1 VLDPD
6 LFRSVMGRFASGIT
20 IVTARDAA
28 GRDHGMTVS
37 SFCSLSLVPP
47 LVLIC
52 VERTTELHAVLG
64 AAESFAVNVLASDQ
78 ELVSRRF
85 AEVDSGRFEGLAFT
99 RALTGC
105 ALLTGTLA
113 TLECA
118 VRARYDGG
126 DHLIVTGEVIGAEAR
141 DGRPLLYYRGGYTQM
156 ER

>member
-20 IVTARDAA
+20 IVTARDSA

-52 VERTTELHAVLG
+52 VERTTELHAVLH
-64 AAESFAVNVLASDQ
+64 AAESFAVNILASDQ

>member
-1 VLDPD
+1 
-6 LFRSVMGRFASGIT
+6 
-20 IVTARDAA
+20 
-28 GRDHGMTVS
+28 
-37 SFCSLSLVPP
+37 
-47 LVLIC
+47 
-52 VERTTELHAVLG
+52 
-64 AAESFAVNVLASDQ
+64 VNVLASDQ
-78 ELVSRRF
+78 ELMSRRF

-118 VRARYDGG
+118 VHARYDGG

>member
-1 VLDPD
+1 
-6 LFRSVMGRFASGIT
+6 MGRFASGIT

-52 VERTTELHAVLG
+52 VERTTELHTVLDK
-64 AAESFAVNVLASDQ
+64 AESFAVNILATDQ
-78 ELVSRRF
+78 ELLSRRF
-85 AEVDSGRFEGLAFT
+85 AETDSGRFEGLAFT
-99 RALTGC
+99 RGLNGC

-113 TLECA
+113 QLECA
-118 VRARYDGG
+118 LRARYDGG
-126 DHLIVTGEVIGAEAR
+126 DHLIVTGEVIGAAAR

>member
-52 VERTTELHAVLG
+52 VERTTELHVVLR

-85 AEVDSGRFEGLAFT
+85 AEVDSGRFEGLAFA
-99 RALTGC
+99 RGLTGC

-118 VRARYDGG
+118 VSARYDGG

>member
-20 IVTARDAA
+20 IVTGRDAA

>member
-28 GRDHGMTVS
+28 ERDHGMTVS

-52 VERTTELHAVLG
+52 VERTTELHVVLR

-78 ELVSRRF
+78 ELMSRRF

>member
-1 VLDPD
+1 
-6 LFRSVMGRFASGIT
+6 MGRFASGIT

-52 VERTTELHAVLG
+52 VERTTELHTVLR

-118 VRARYDGG
+118 VRGRYDGG

>member
-28 GRDHGMTVS
+28 ERDHGMTVS

-52 VERTTELHAVLG
+52 VERTTELHTVLG

-78 ELVSRRF
+78 ELMSRRF
-85 AEVDSGRFEGLAFT
+85 AEIDSGRFEGLAFT

>member
-6 LFRSVMGRFASGIT
+6 LFRSVMGRFPSGIT
-20 IVTARDAA
+20 VVTARDAA

-52 VERTTELHAVLG
+52 VERTTELHAVIG
-64 AAESFAVNVLASDQ
+64 AADSFAVNVLAGDQ
-78 ELVSRRF
+78 ELISRRF
-85 AEVDSGRFEGLAFT
+85 AEPDSGRFEGLAFT
-99 RALTGC
+99 RGVTGC
-105 ALLTGTLA
+105 ALLAGTLA
-113 TLECA
+113 HLECT

-126 DHLIVTGEVIGAEAR
+126 DHTIVTGEVIAAAAH
-141 DGRPLLYYRGGYTQM
+141 DGRPLLYYRGGYSPM